1 MSWTNELYRVYEL
14 AVGTDDGKN
23 MLPISHKIENAHIE
37 IEITE
42 EGELAT
48 GTGIAIVGDDEKE
61 TVIPD
66 SGKSRTGKYP
76 APYPLN
82 DTLRYLAGD
91 FNDYVSEAIKNNTR
105 NHDEYMKQLSDW
117 CNSSYIQSSVNAIYK
132 YLKKNTTVYDCIQ
145 SGVLSLDKSTGKLKD
160 VQLGVSVD
168 KCFIRFKIQYSES
181 DKESLTWKDK
191 SLYDSYIDYMNSKE
205 ADKQLCYAT
214 GKLLAPTYI
223 HPIGIV
229 KSNARAKLIS
239 ANDTANYTFR
249 GRFTTKE
256 EAVSVSY
263 DYSQKM
269 HNALKWLRE
278 RQSRSYDS
286 LTLITWNSALDF
298 VPSMTESV
306 FDQWEDETEEYSTK
320 PKFSE
325 MMNKMLMRGT
335 DGKRDISSDSKVMI
349 MGLDAATTG
358 RLSIAIYTELAESEF
373 YANLK
378 KWHNDTKW
386 RRFKP
391 KLGKNILDSCSLP
404 QIANCLY
411 GTEQGNFLECDKK
424 ILGDTILRLLPCVA
438 ERRKLPRDI
447 VQTICIR
454 ASSPL
459 SFDNEHNHRLIVENA
474 CALIRKEHID
484 YKKGEIKMAYDPTCT
499 DRSYLFGCLL
509 AIADKAERDTYD
521 REKDKNRITNA
532 RRFWNVF
539 SSRPYQTWQIIEERL
554 EPYLEKESWVM
565 TKYTKHLNEI
575 MSKMSPE
582 DFENN
587 DKLSPMYLIGFH
599 HYNALLWNGSEENNE
614 EE

>member
-117 CNSSYIQSSVNAIYK
+117 CNSSYTHSSVNAIYK